1 MKYILNFMEMGKED
15 VAIVGGKGANLGEM
29 TRAGIRIPAG
39 VVVTSKAYQYFM
51 KENNI
56 DVFAILKEKREHAGA
71 VLQNKILAAEFPR
84 ELKEEITGY
93 YRSLTG
99 ETGEEARVA
108 VRSSA
113 TAEDLEDAS
122 FAGQQETYLNVR
134 GEEMLFSKIK
144 ECYASLFGDRAIRY
158 REVQGYGEKPVCLAV
173 VIQMMIESEKAG
185 VLFTINPSNQKDEL
199 YINASYGLGEAVVSG
214 LVTPDEYILEKDG
227 TVKRIN
233 VGKKE
238 QQILYD
244 EKGTKKVKVP
254 EEDQKKQVLNTQEL
268 KMLARQA
275 ENIVRHY
282 GFPCDIEWAFYRGEL
297 FILQSRCITTVS
309 SEKEMEIEI
318 PPVSRRVKKSM
329 TFLLEKE
336 PFAYY
341 PLDYDFTDLV
351 GRAKPDIFKKAGIV
365 MDGPVEMS
373 EEGIMKLTDGKIK
386 LSHTIFRLPF
396 VFAGL
401 RNWSKNK
408 ESAEEAWK
416 KNYGIYKK
424 YQKCSFEN
432 EPAEVCIQALEEL
445 RKMIS
450 ENAYARFRYAVFPA
464 VLTAKKLEGR
474 LKKVDASL
482 SAYDALVGLSY
493 KTAVINREIKILGS
507 RLRKQKGIAEK
518 ILTGNSYEEICR
530 EFPEFRS
537 ALADF
542 LEKHGGKSDY
552 NCYCFTARTWRED
565 KNRFLKVLAPVLSSS
580 EEGYEDKG
588 KDEFKKLMKRLPKK
602 LHPMIR
608 AYRFS
613 HYYREETQYLWECTY
628 EVCRRV
634 YSRLE
639 EIYRNQLTAQDDLLY
654 LFYPELKEAC
664 KAEKLSEEI
673 KEKIAFRRKNRKRA
687 EQTWEKIKFEILR
700 NDQKE
705 GIHGMC
711 GSVGMASGTVC
722 IVRSPREFGKLKQ
735 GDILVCPYTD
745 PEWTPLFTLAAGVVS
760 DTGGTLSHAA
770 IVARE
775 YGIPAVLGT
784 GDATH
789 KLKDGDQVTVNGDR
803 GEVYLV
809 KGKD

>member
-51 KENNI
+51 MENNI

-71 VLQNKILAAEFPR
+71 VLQNKILAAEFPK

-93 YRSLTG
+93 YRNLTG

-144 ECYASLFGDRAIRY
+144 ECYASLFGERAIRY

-173 VIQMMIESEKAG
+173 VIQKMIESEKAG

-233 VGKKE
+233 IGKKE

-244 EKGTKKVKVP
+244 EKGTKRVKVP
-254 EEDQKKQVLNTQEL
+254 EENQKKQVLNTQEL

-341 PLDYDFTDLV
+341 PLDYDFANLV
-351 GRAKPDIFKKAGIV
+351 GRAKPDIFKEAGII
-365 MDGPVEMS
+365 MDDPVEMS
-373 EEGIMKLTDGKIK
+373 EEGIMKLADGKIK

-401 RNWSKNK
+401 TNWSKNK
-408 ESAEEAWK
+408 ESAEQAWK

-424 YQKCSFEN
+424 YREYSFEN
-432 EPAEVCIQALEEL
+432 EPAEVCIQAMEEL
-445 RKMIS
+445 CKMIS

-482 SAYDALVGLSY
+482 SVYDTLVGLSY

-518 ILTGNSYEEICR
+518 ILAGNSYEEICR
-530 EFPEFRS
+530 ESPEVES
-537 ALADF
+537 VLGDF

-580 EEGYEDKG
+580 EEGYEDRG

-639 EIYRNQLTAQDDLLY
+639 EIYRNQLAAQDDLLY

-673 KEKIAFRRKNRKRA
+673 KERIAFRRKNRIRA

-722 IVRSPREFGKLKQ
+722 IVCSPKEFGKLKQ

-789 KLKDGDQVTVNGDR
+789 KLKDGDQVTVNGER

-809 KGKD
+809 KGKG